1 MDADALLTEDTEAS
15 GEQLPEEDATE
26 LRVPLAEG
34 DAAAETD
41 AEPASETLEHA
52 LCDSLE
58 EKDALGDG
66 DELTVTDGLGLTGA
80 DRENDDIGA
89 DVLDGREEC
98 ETLSVAFALLLREG
112 LPDALV
118 ESLGDAL
125 AL

>member
-1 MDADALLTEDTEAS
+1 MGDTDAS
-15 GEQLPEEDATE
+15 GERLLEEDATE
-26 LRVPLAEG
+26 LRVTLAEG

-58 EKDALGDG
+58 EKDALVDG

-80 DRENDDIGA
+80 DRETDDIGT

-112 LPDALV
+112 LTDALV
-118 ESLGDAL
+118 ESLGDGL